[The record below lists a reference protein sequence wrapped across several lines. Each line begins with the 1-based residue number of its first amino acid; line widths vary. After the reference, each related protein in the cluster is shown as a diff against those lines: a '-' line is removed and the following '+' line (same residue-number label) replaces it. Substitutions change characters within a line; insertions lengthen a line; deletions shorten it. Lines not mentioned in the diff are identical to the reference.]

1 MASRA
6 FVAGLVSVTVV
17 LGCRLERLPPGEA
30 MADSETLRGI
40 ITAFHESLAADDW
53 DTFQGLFVEDASVS
67 GTAVVGAQTVGSFWS
82 GVRHWVEKTGAGQFD
97 AEPSRV
103 EIRYAGNVATAWLT
117 STWTADPSGVSP
129 TVMQHRAVFV
139 FLRHR
144 NRWLLVTT
152 LLDRQTASTLS

>member
-53 DTFQGLFVEDASVS
+53 VTFQGLFVEDASVS

-82 GVRHWVEKTGAGQFD
+82 GVRHWVDPGGA
-97 AEPSRV
+97 
-103 EIRYAGNVATAWLT
+103 
-117 STWTADPSGVSP
+117 
-129 TVMQHRAVFV
+129 HR
-139 FLRHR
+139 
-144 NRWLLVTT
+144 
-152 LLDRQTASTLS
+152 